1 MPALLAICGAF
12 ATAAAGS
19 VLVPSWFWL
28 PLAIVAVAAAG
39 ILAYR
44 LTIALCVVWLLI
56 AGATL
61 EMTLSDIVGPAAFQT
76 TIAVVKA
83 AELGLALLCIVRY
96 GPCADVF
103 NPVPRASLAMFVV
116 GVAHGLHP
124 GLTPTD
130 SLRSLLGSVA
140 PFAFAF
146 SRLPPRWGEGNGPHD
161 APGFRCCRWPA
172 VRC

>member
-12 ATAAAGS
+12 ATAAAGT
-19 VLVPSWFWL
+19 VLVPSWAWL
-28 PLAIVAVAAAG
+28 PLVIVAVAAAG

-44 LTIALCVVWLLI
+44 LTIALCVVWLLL

-103 NPVPRASLAMFVV
+103 NPSLGFVAMFVV
-116 GVAHGLHP
+116 GVAHGLYP

-146 SRLPPRWGEGNGPHD
+146 AGCRRTGARQWYARP
-161 APGFRCCRWPA
+161 PGFRCFRWPA